1 MGKPVLEEVEK
12 AGLGGDVFGTAAELL
27 QFWCLPRSCGAW
39 GLAGQRGEIV
49 WANKLF
55 EIPLFSHFSMYGCS
69 QARTCCQQ
77 RSLTLL

>member
-1 MGKPVLEEVEK
+1 MSLGRPQNFFSFGVFPVLAARGGWQDNEVR
-12 AGLGGDVFGTAAELL
+12 LCV
-27 QFWCLPRSCGAW
+27 
-39 GLAGQRGEIV
+39 V